1 MFFIQEFNHFIELKV
16 TGAGHGIGRELALRY
31 ASEGSILV
39 LWDINEKN
47 NEETARL
54 INENGGPR
62 PFSYV
67 YAFLFKITIIVDQ
80 RLL

>member
-1 MFFIQEFNHFIELKV
+1 M

-31 ASEGSILV
+31 ASEGSVLV

-54 INENGGPR
+54 INKNGGPR
-62 PFSYV
+62 PFTYV
-67 YAFLFKITIIVDQ
+67 YAFLFQITTFVN
-80 RLL
+80 